1 MSAVTFPTAP
11 PLRSGDRLVTW
22 AAGLGAATV
31 YAPIGL
37 SYLFGLLL
45 LLLFVALP
53 GRGDRMR
60 QALALPGAWCAVAF
74 IALLA
79 VSGLWSPAP
88 ADEIGSHLWHYAL
101 VVLVFVIPALMTP
114 AQARTALTTFSVVS
128 VACGGLLLLKGMD
141 WLPEFRL
148 WHNLRHYDG
157 NRSISNALL
166 LMLGASLCLFRALEA
181 HPARSRWQ
189 RAGWLAGVAVIGTGL
204 VWQMPSRAAM
214 LGLPLA
220 LVSAALL
227 ASRSWRQVAA
237 VVIAVVSGS
246 VLAWNASTNLQERFR
261 EGIEALH
268 KYEAGSTE
276 YTSWGTRSHMI
287 RASLEMVADR
297 PLLGHGAGSWLGE
310 WHKRG
315 PQYLSKH
322 VTAHNEYLMIAAQVG
337 LVGLALALLV
347 AWKQV
352 RAAWLASPVPGAPA
366 LLVWFTVAWGGL
378 FNVVLR
384 DSAFGLPLLMLAGIT
399 MTLVLRAGPAGRS
412 PNTVGARHT

>member
-1 MSAVTFPTAP
+1 MSAAASTAAP
-11 PLRSGDRLVTW
+11 PLRSEGRWLTW
-22 AAGLGAATV
+22 VASLGAATV

-45 LLLFVALP
+45 LVLFVALP

-60 QALALPGAWCAVAF
+60 QALALPGAWYAVAF
-74 IALLA
+74 VALLA
-79 VSGLWSPAP
+79 TSGLWSPAP
-88 ADEIGSHLWHYAL
+88 ADEIGSHIWHYAL
-101 VVLVFVIPALMTP
+101 LALVFAIPVLISP
-114 AQARTALTTFSVVS
+114 AQARTALTTFTVVS
-128 VACGGLLLLKGMD
+128 VACGGLLLLKGMG

-166 LMLGASLCLFRALEA
+166 LMFAASLCLFRALEA
-181 HPARSRWQ
+181 HPGRGRWQ
-189 RAGWLAGVAVIGTGL
+189 RAAWLACVAVIGTGL

-237 VVIAVVSGS
+237 VVTAVAAGS
-246 VLAWNASTNLQERFR
+246 LLAWNASTNLQERFR

-297 PLLGHGAGSWLGE
+297 PLLGHGAGAWLGE

-315 PQYLSKH
+315 PAYLSKH

-347 AWKQV
+347 AWWQV
-352 RAAWLASPVPGAPA
+352 RAAWRASPVPGAPA
-366 LLVWFTVAWGGL
+366 LLVWFTVGWGGL

-384 DSAFGLPLLMLAGIT
+384 DSAFGLPLVLLTGIT
-399 MTLVLRAGPAGRS
+399 MTLVLRPGGQMPGESAADAP
-412 PNTVGARHT
+412 HT